1 MNGRQW
7 GALWLVWLTACASTP
22 RVPATSAGPAE
33 AELAAIRYELRVLT
47 AGAVDTA
54 PVKVTA
60 EDFQEAMRKVALHV
74 PTSERPREAARWL
87 LEGELRAELLAEVES
102 ERVVRLVPTEE
113 GSSLSTAS
121 NARLLAG
128 YRLLCE
134 QQYGGGDDC
143 LGLTADGPV
152 LDRED
157 RRTLALAFAFGGVL
171 KETRASFKHMVSPQA
186 VLTMVLSAVVLYFAL
201 WLLPEPATKAV
212 AALISVGLLAWLGAQ
227 TLWELVEGWGR
238 LAHEADQATTLEE
251 LKEAGRRYS
260 RVMGENTARVVLLVV
275 TAAVGG
281 GAAKFS
287 QRLPLLPGYSRAAA
301 QAEAQGVRLAAAGEV
316 AEVAAPAEGTF
327 TLMVRSPGSRAA
339 TAAEARAGVTTI
351 IRHQG
356 GNRQVLFNQ
365 QRWHV
370 PANKSIKDLPL
381 KDPVGDELV
390 AAARTLRNE
399 WGPSEMTQ
407 TELGAI
413 NTARAKGEYW
423 KANLLESEARGR
435 YVHAQLELKF
445 PRLDWRRTGVDA
457 VDPKTGIQYEI
468 LTRTESNMA
477 RHGRRMAD
485 ELFRMIGF

>member
-7 GALWLVWLTACASTP
+7 GATLLVWLTACASVP
-22 RVPATSAGPAE
+22 RVPAASTDPEE
-33 AELAAIRYELRVLT
+33 AQLAALRYELRVLT
-47 AGAVDTA
+47 ASAVDTK
-54 PVKVTA
+54 PVEVDA
-60 EDFQEAMRKVALHV
+60 EDFQEAMKKVARHV
-74 PTSERPREAARWL
+74 RASERPRETARWL
-87 LEGELRAELLAEVES
+87 LEGELQAELLAEMES

-113 GSSLSTAS
+113 GSPLFTAS
-121 NARLLAG
+121 NASLLAG

-157 RRTLALAFAFGGVL
+157 RRTLALAFALGGVL
-171 KETRASFKHMVSPQA
+171 GETRESLKHMVSPQA
-186 VLTMVLSAVVLYFAL
+186 VLTMVLSAAVLYFTL
-201 WLLPEPATKAV
+201 WLLPEPLTKGV
-212 AALISVGLLAWLGAQ
+212 AALISIGLLAWLGVQ
-227 TLWELVEGWGR
+227 TVWELLEGWGR
-238 LAHEADQATTLEE
+238 LVHEADRATTLEE
-251 LKEAGRRYS
+251 LREAGRRYS
-260 RVMGENTARVVLLVV
+260 RVMGENTARVVLMVV

-316 AEVAAPAEGTF
+316 EAVAAPAEGTF

-339 TAAEARAGVTTI
+339 AAAEARAGTVTI

-356 GNRQVLFNQ
+356 GNRQVLYNQ

-370 PANKSIKDLPL
+370 PAGKSIKDIPL
-381 KDPVGDELV
+381 RDPVGDDLV
-390 AAARTLRNE
+390 AAAKAHGER
-399 WGPSEMTQ
+399 WGPSRMRPKER
-407 TELGAI
+407 GAVRD
-413 NTARAKGEYW
+413 ARAKGEYW

-435 YVHAQLELKF
+435 FVHAQLEKQFRHLE
-445 PRLDWRRTGVDA
+445 WNRTGIDA
-457 VDPKTGIQYEI
+457 VDPATGIKYEI

-477 RHGRRMAD
+477 RHGRRMAE